1 VSLKHKR
8 EKLVKKLTNKEYRD
22 AWVDESVKTVIPYQ
36 IQAIRNGRNWSQE
49 ILGIK
54 AGMMKPNAVS
64 RLESMNY
71 GNLSISTLLRIA
83 HGLDCGLLVK
93 FVPFSRLVR
102 EFEDVSPGALQVS
115 SFSDDYGSLMSWI
128 EKVEE
133 IDEFEVKPESFQKY
147 SNGTLGYITNTTK
160 DRDLPY
166 SYSVE
171 SKPELIN

>member
-1 VSLKHKR
+1 MSLKHKR

-36 IQAIRNGRNWSQE
+36 IQAMRNQRDWSQD
-49 ILGIK
+49 ILGKK
-54 AGMMKPNAVS
+54 AGMKQNVIS

-71 GNLSISTLLRIA
+71 GNLSVSTLLRIA
-83 HGLDCGLLVK
+83 HGLDCSLLVK

-133 IDEFEVKPESFQKY
+133 TDEFEVKPESFQKY
-147 SNGTLGYITNTTK
+147 PNGTLGYITNTTK

>member
-1 VSLKHKR
+1 MSLKHKR

-36 IQAIRNGRNWSQE
+36 IQAMRRGRDWSQD
-49 ILGIK
+49 ILGKK
-54 AGMMKPNAVS
+54 AGMKQNVIS

-71 GNLSISTLLRIA
+71 GNLSLSTLLRIA

-93 FVPFSRLVR
+93 FVPFSRLVK
-102 EFEDVSPGALQVS
+102 EFEDVSPGALQVN

-128 EKVEE
+128 EKVKE
-133 IDEFEVKPESFQKY
+133 IDEFEIKPESFQKY
-147 SNGTLGYITNTTK
+147 SNGTLSYITNTTK

>member
-1 VSLKHKR
+1 MSLKHKR

-102 EFEDVSPGALQVS
+102 EFEDVSPSALQVN
-115 SFSDDYGSLMSWI
+115 SFSDDYGSLVSWI
-128 EKVEE
+128 ERAEE
-133 IDEFEVKPESFQKY
+133 VNEFEVKAESYKEYATETPSYDSNLVNSNY
-147 SNGTLGYITNTTK
+147 SSDTVETNST
-160 DRDLPY
+160 Y
-166 SYSVE
+166 V
-171 SKPELIN
+171 N